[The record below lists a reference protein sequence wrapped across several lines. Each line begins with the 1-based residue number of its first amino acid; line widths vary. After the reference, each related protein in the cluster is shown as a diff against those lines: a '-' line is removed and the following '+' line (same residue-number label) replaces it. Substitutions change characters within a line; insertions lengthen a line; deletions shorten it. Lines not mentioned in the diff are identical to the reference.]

1 MCLLEI
7 EHLRKVYPG
16 STPISDLSL
25 KVDEGEVISIIGP
38 SGTGKS
44 TLLRCINRLVQPTS
58 GRVIF
63 DGTEI
68 TDANCDIASVRRKMG
83 MVFQQFNL
91 FANRSILENVIEA
104 PIRLRK
110 VPAEEARTEGMA
122 LLRRI
127 GLADKA
133 DNYPDEL
140 SGGQQQRVAIA
151 RAVAMKPRILLF
163 DEPTSALD
171 PAMVA
176 EVLGLIRALAR
187 DGMTMLIV
195 THEMRFARD
204 VSTRILYMDEGGI
217 YEDGTPEQIFE
228 HPVREKTRRFIRQ
241 LRVLPLTIDST
252 KPFDFLGALSTID
265 RFGVENMLPPVKT
278 RHVQLIFEELVLQ
291 SIVPRLDR
299 RGDGYPVEAV
309 VEYSEADGKLSM
321 SVKYG
326 GGPFNPL
333 SDALSLPAKVV
344 TGIAAHAEYRYA
356 DGNGLRIEV

>member
-151 RAVAMKPRILLF
+151 RALALKPEILCF

-171 PAMVA
+171 PELTG
-176 EVLGLIRALAR
+176 EVLRVIRSLKTSDR
-187 DGMTMLIV
+187 TMIIV
-195 THEMRFARD
+195 THEMAFARD
-204 VSTRILYMDEGGI
+204 VSDHILFMDGGVI
-217 YEDGTPEQIFE
+217 VEQGRPEDIINNPTQE
-228 HPVREKTRRFIRQ
+228 R
-241 LRVLPLTIDST
+241 TIQ
-252 KPFDFLGALSTID
+252 FLS
-265 RFGVENMLPPVKT
+265 
-278 RHVQLIFEELVLQ
+278 
-291 SIVPRLDR
+291 RLNK
-299 RGDGYPVEAV
+299 G
-309 VEYSEADGKLSM
+309 
-321 SVKYG
+321 
-326 GGPFNPL
+326 
-333 SDALSLPAKVV
+333 
-344 TGIAAHAEYRYA
+344 
-356 DGNGLRIEV
+356 